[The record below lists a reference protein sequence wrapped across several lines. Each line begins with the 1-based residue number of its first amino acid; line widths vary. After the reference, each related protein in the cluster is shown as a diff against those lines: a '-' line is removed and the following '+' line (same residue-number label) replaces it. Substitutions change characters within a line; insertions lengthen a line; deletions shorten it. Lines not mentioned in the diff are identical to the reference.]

1 MDIPMILS
9 KRYEGAEWTLNGDNY
24 SGLTWLSEDIA
35 KPTVEELEA
44 DWAQVQF
51 EVAYAKV
58 EADRQIAYRDT
69 ADPVFFEFQRGDM
82 TEADWLGAVQLVKDA
97 NPYPVLEDFLPVE
110 PEPVIVPADSPLAG
124 QPGFIVD
131 DPEAV

>member
-35 KPTVEELEA
+35 KPTAEELQAE
-44 DWAQVQF
+44 WPQVQF

-58 EADRQIAYRDT
+58 EADRQVAYRDT
-69 ADPVFFEFQRGDM
+69 ADPIFFEFQRGDM
-82 TEADWLGAVQLVKDA
+82 TEADWLDAVQAVKDA
-97 NPYPVLEDFLPVE
+97 NPYPVLEDFLPE
-110 PEPVIVPADSPLAG
+110 PGPPADPIAN
-124 QPGFIVD
+124 PA
-131 DPEAV
+131 PEGE